1 MAKVSIPKDQEAEE
15 EITSDIA
22 EADIEAVKDDSTT
35 SDENDDDLTNASQ
48 VEFESLRDIDP
59 TEPVWAE
66 GPLAGDMVK
75 WLDAYKEKVFVTSI
89 DFDEHVTWRPLKRS
103 EYAKISGQIE
113 EAVSQI
119 SESEATMLNEELIC
133 QTCVLWPD
141 YKNID
146 FDDLLAGIPTL
157 VSQQILEQSG
167 FTALSV
173 REMY

>member
-1 MAKVSIPKDQEAEE
+1 MANVSIPKDKATEE
-15 EITSDIA
+15 EIVPDLP
-22 EADIEAVKDDSTT
+22 EADLEATGEDEGPFDDEV
-35 SDENDDDLTNASQ
+35 DPTNASQ

-59 TEPVWAE
+59 NEPVWAE

-113 EAVSQI
+113 EAVGQI

-133 QTCVLWPD
+133 QVCVLWPD

-157 VSQQILEQSG
+157 ISQQILEQSG